1 MIGPNIL
8 ELEVPASFLLP
19 LFSYCYNNLY
29 DSYIQFQNGE
39 GALDA
44 SSDRK
49 SAVQQVDRD
58 AMVEEPERQCDGI
71 RCWPARIGSSGVSG
85 RSIFKFRA
93 RLWTGSILDVA
104 KKTTQLQIGRSNSV
118 DLFFVLFSNKNMV
131 ARCITASAR
140 TWWNR
145 RHRSCWS

>member
-29 DSYIQFQNGE
+29 DSYIQFQNRE

-58 AMVEEPERQCDGI
+58 AMVEEPERQGDVV
-71 RCWPARIGSSGVSG
+71 RRRPA
-85 RSIFKFRA
+85 
-93 RLWTGSILDVA
+93 
-104 KKTTQLQIGRSNSV
+104 QIG
-118 DLFFVLFSNKNMV
+118 
-131 ARCITASAR
+131 ASD
-140 TWWNR
+140 
-145 RHRSCWS
+145 